1 MKYQI
6 QVEMDPQEFGAS
18 VGLVRHIVD
27 FAMTLAISRPGLIDP
42 DSDPDS
48 YNPSPF
54 EGTPTSPSPES
65 PESPESPGVR
75 TLTLVP
81 EARPADPPGL
91 TAEQRVRLLH
101 GRDVWL
107 ALVEMW
113 RENFAVEGAPQPD
126 RVAILARLLHMD
138 GASIFAFLRSKQG
151 LTDATRDVL
160 CELLQRPLDNGIKR
174 EARLIAENIAQV
186 CSFHAPNL
194 AEMLEYSAE
203 FHIIPE

>member
-1 MKYQI
+1 MKYQV
-6 QVEMDPQEFGAS
+6 QMEPSEFEAMLRVVQHGIDAVMTMMLAQDDLNDAS
-18 VGLVRHIVD
+18 E
-27 FAMTLAISRPGLIDP
+27 TISG
-42 DSDPDS
+42 
-48 YNPSPF
+48 SPL
-54 EGTPTSPSPES
+54 PPLDES
-65 PESPESPGVR
+65 GDAGDDRASAPP
-75 TLTLVP
+75 LTLV
-81 EARPADPPGL
+81 RPVPMVPPVQPATPPGP

-107 ALVEMW
+107 ALIEMW
-113 RENFAVEGAPQPD
+113 RENFGVEGAPQPD

-138 GASIFAFLRSKQG
+138 GASIFAYLRSKQG

-160 CELLQRPLDNGIKR
+160 CELLQRPLDSRIKR
-174 EARLIAENIAQV
+174 EARLVAENIAQV